1 MKISRITTHEF
12 DDVRELGQR
21 GLAKARI
28 TSYHWFPIKKTAL
41 KFQRHFNSLLKKL
54 EKAELTFR
62 DSSHCYYGRG
72 RSLRELRR
80 DFKRDY
86 RCHPAS
92 KAIFEVLEVFKT
104 GSDIC
109 DFLNE
114 EAYGLPNR
122 GENWPSWSPINP
134 THRIHTDMAYGDS
147 FRSQLICKERAINK
161 QFESKRITAD
171 KKEELL
177 RRALRKNRSDWDKY
191 EGR

>member
-1 MKISRITTHEF
+1 MKLYRITTHEF
-12 DDVRELGQR
+12 DDTICST
-21 GLAKARI
+21 KI
-28 TSYHWFPIKKTAL
+28 TSYHWYPIKKTAL
-41 KFQRHFNSLLKKL
+41 KFQRYFNSLLKKL

-62 DSSHCYYGRG
+62 DSSHSYYGHG

-80 DFKRDY
+80 DFKREH

-92 KAIFEVLEVFKT
+92 EAIFEVLEVFKT

-109 DFLNE
+109 NFLNE

-122 GENWPSWSPINP
+122 GKNWPEWSPINP
-134 THRIHTDMAYGDS
+134 THRIQTDMAYGDS

-161 QFESKRITAD
+161 QFESKKISAGR
-171 KKEELL
+171 KEELL
-177 RRALRKNRSDWDKY
+177 KKALRKNRLDWHKY